1 MPRAVHWKAGEGR
14 VPGLAG
20 EGARDGK
27 PSGGAAPGPPQAG
40 LPRDW
45 GRQAAVIRA
54 ANDSGIP

>member
-45 GRQAAVIRA
+45 GRQARCRGLLAKERK
-54 ANDSGIP
+54 